1 LSNPVSPIILCLK
14 RGMSMTIW
22 LRLEVTMENE
32 IKNLEI
38 LESENVMIQLEAIN
52 YKN

>member
-1 LSNPVSPIILCLK
+1 
-14 RGMSMTIW
+14 MSMTIW

-38 LESENVMIQLEAIN
+38 LESENVMIQIEAIN
-52 YKN
+52 QLFIKDKNLENKL

>member
-1 LSNPVSPIILCLK
+1 
-14 RGMSMTIW
+14 MSMTIW

-38 LESENVMIQLEAIN
+38 LESENVMIQIEAIISFV
-52 YKN
+52 YKIQKSRK

>member
-1 LSNPVSPIILCLK
+1 
-14 RGMSMTIW
+14 
-22 LRLEVTMENE
+22 MENE